1 MQTEVAIGET
11 HQDGGD
17 GARHNIESGAKIV
30 LGPRGRARVEGQ
42 KDCRDAV
49 MSQSP
54 SRDGGF
60 GGMGEDEKRQP
71 ETLKVIVPALVFA
84 EHQHQ
89 RLSISI
95 SDHLG
100 APASSSLETWTR

>member
-60 GGMGEDEKRQP
+60 GGHGR
-71 ETLKVIVPALVFA
+71 
-84 EHQHQ
+84 
-89 RLSISI
+89 
-95 SDHLG
+95 G
-100 APASSSLETWTR
+100 

>member
-1 MQTEVAIGET
+1 MEA
-11 HQDGGD
+11 
-17 GARHNIESGAKIV
+17 
-30 LGPRGRARVEGQ
+30 L
-42 KDCRDAV
+42 
-49 MSQSP
+49 
-54 SRDGGF
+54 